1 MKKLLAFASA
11 LFCVLPAF
19 AKISFENPDISSKD
33 EVVYIVDYKTT
44 GSWSY
49 KSVFYSKLNE
59 NTPDS
64 KKQIL
69 SCFPERMELLSL
81 LNKPVLQIRNRY
93 GIARYYVSTDSISW
107 VKQLS
112 DIPLSASV
120 TTPYA
125 SSSDGKWI
133 CYISKSGTATGK
145 LILES
150 TSTDKKIELC
160 DDILFSYDKVPV
172 KWSPDGSILVY
183 EKKGN
188 VYFCSPDA
196 LSRGVEAEERFRKI
210 GRGSINSVEWASERY
225 LVYIDDYMVYRINS
239 RELYTTGLYAGIIGQ
254 GTAIGRLPFQFNSNH
269 DNFSVSN
276 DATSLV
282 IAQDR
287 KNFTYF
293 KTLVNSC
300 DYMDILFSKPYTD
313 SKASLSNYSVFWDK
327 RGEPIL
333 WLEKLPFDSTKVQ
346 GSVLKLG
353 ENSRAVLEIEDSG
366 LPSISPDGKKVAF
379 FAGST
384 LFIYD
389 INTWD
394 RIAQISGEKI
404 ISVVWENNSSIFI
417 GGNKTIRRWKVGN
430 ADADTITISSA
441 DSVFFDTI
449 SNAIIAETEPGK
461 RFYYSPLNGKWK
473 PSANIQ
479 EITPSAQNGRYR
491 VYCGTTPNP
500 LYENAIYV
508 RTLSK
513 KAVTKPLY
521 ESSTAKMAE
530 KQKVALIFDAY
541 DNADGLPKIISSLSK
556 FNIPGTFFLNGEFIR
571 RYPSQVRQISLNGYE
586 CASMFFTTTDLTENA
601 FIVDAN
607 FIARGL
613 GRNEDEFFQCT
624 GKELSLYWHTPFY
637 ESNPL
642 IEEAGKNAGYEYIN
656 SPHIHS
662 DNVTLRQMQ
671 EGKTYLNPEELIEE
685 YVDLIKATRGG
696 VIPVTIGIPQG
707 GRPENL
713 WEHIDLLINTLLD
726 ENFELVTVSRL

>member
-1 MKKLLAFASA
+1 MKKILAFACA
-11 LFCVLPAF
+11 LFFVLPAF
-19 AKISFENPDISSKD
+19 AKISFENPDINSKD
-33 EVVYIVDYKTT
+33 EVVYLLNYDTT

-49 KSVFYSKLNE
+49 KSVFFSKLNE
-59 NTPDS
+59 NTPES

-81 LNKPVLQIRNRY
+81 MNKPVLQIRNRY

-107 VKQLS
+107 IKQQN
-112 DIPLSASV
+112 DIPLTASV

-125 SSSDGKWI
+125 PSSDGKWL
-133 CYISKSGTATGK
+133 CYITKTGTATGK

-150 TSTDKKIELC
+150 TSTNSKIDLAEE
-160 DDILFSYDKVPV
+160 ILFCYDDVPV
-172 KWSPDGSILVY
+172 KWSPDGTILLY
-183 EKKGN
+183 EKNGN

-210 GRGSINSVEWASERY
+210 GRGSINSVEWASEHY

-239 RELYTTGLYAGIIGQ
+239 RELYTTSLYAGIIGQ
-254 GTAIGRLPFQFNSNH
+254 GTAIGRLPYQFDSNH

-282 IAQDR
+282 IAQDK

-293 KTLVNSC
+293 KTLLNSC
-300 DYMDILFSKPYTD
+300 DYMDILYSKPYTD

-327 RGEPIL
+327 KGEPIL

-346 GSVLKLG
+346 GTVIKLG
-353 ENSRAVLEIEDSG
+353 ETSRAVLEIEDSG
-366 LPSISPDGKKVAF
+366 VPSISPDGTKVAF

-384 LFIYD
+384 LYVYD
-389 INTWD
+389 INTWE
-394 RIAQISGEKI
+394 RLSQISGEKI
-404 ISVVWENNSSIFI
+404 ISAVWENNSCIFI
-417 GGNKTIRRWKVGN
+417 GGEKTIRRWKIGSSS
-430 ADADTITISSA
+430 ADTICVSSA
-441 DSVFFDTI
+441 ESVFFDTI
-449 SNAIIAETEPGK
+449 SNAVIAETEPGK
-461 RFYYSPLNGKWK
+461 RFYYNPINGKWK
-473 PSANIQ
+473 TSASIQ
-479 EITPSAQNGRYR
+479 EINPSSQNGRYR

-500 LYENAIYV
+500 LFKNALYI

-521 ESSTAKMAE
+521 TSSTAKMAE

-586 CASMFFTTTDLTENA
+586 CASMFFSTTDLTEND
-601 FIVDAN
+601 FVVDAN

-624 GKELSLYWHTPFY
+624 GNELSLYWHAPFY
-637 ESNPL
+637 ESSSA
-642 IEEAGKNAGYEYIN
+642 IEEAGKNAGYEYVN
-656 SPHIHS
+656 SLHLHS
-662 DNVTLRQMQ
+662 DNVSFRQMQ
-671 EGKTYLNPEELIEE
+671 EGKTYLTSEKLIEE
-685 YVDLIKATRGG
+685 YVDLVKATRGG
-696 VIPVTIGIPQG
+696 IIPVTIGLSQA

-726 ENFELVTVSRL
+726 ENFELVTVSKL